1 MRPVPEEMA
10 AKLEAAAD
18 SIGTSFDDVRI
29 DEIAEASGIP
39 RATLYYYFHGKD
51 EILGFLLRSALTD
64 LVAAATDAVHGPGD
78 AAERLRALIAAQLR
92 HLRSRP
98 GTSQLLIANLGK
110 AGQLPEIAAQ
120 LDDGFH
126 GPVRKLLREGIDDG
140 SLRDVGDPEIV
151 ASAFFG
157 AVTAVGLRGI
167 VVHGAVRVEEIMA
180 SLTPLFW
187 GGVAA
192 PEPRAEVP

>member
-1 MRPVPEEMA
+1 MRPVPADMA

-18 SIGTSFDDVRI
+18 SIGRAFEDVRI

-51 EILGFLLRSALTD
+51 EILAFLLRSALTD
-64 LVAAATDAVHGPGD
+64 LVAAATDALRGPGD
-78 AAERLRALIAAQLR
+78 AAERLRALTAAQLR
-92 HLRSRP
+92 HLRDHP

-110 AGQLPEIAAQ
+110 AGQLPDIAAQ

-140 SLRDVGDPEIV
+140 SLRDVGDSEIA

-167 VVHGAVRVEEIMA
+167 VVHGAVHVEEIMR

-187 GGVAA
+187 EGVAVRRPSA
-192 PEPRAEVP
+192 DVP